1 MTGARVSMAANAYH
15 GRGKRVKR
23 DGRSPGWWPARG
35 VYLVM
40 SKKRL
45 SVARRRAVLAYAGA
59 TCALAALAAAASASA
74 SSLDGLNLG
83 LPGRSSPQAQQP
95 APSASE
101 LPRTSQQ
108 RLVTPARPAQA
119 PTAGAATPPLHGNN
133 PHAQGT
139 VLSLDLQPKGDRPF
153 AGDPTG
159 QANGEEVVV
168 GRSRADRAPD
178 GTYRGHVTVLALF
191 GNEIVGVTTNQGE
204 SRSGPLDPVQRGL
217 LDQVCQQSMGLVCLE
232 VAKVESSTD
241 ANGSRNEFALAR
253 AKVGVQGTPVLDVG
267 AAESRATLAADRT
280 TGCET
285 AESSSRVASIGIG
298 GQLGVEGLSASS
310 RSRSCT
316 DGTQEQSNQSTVAA
330 LRTPAGDLVQQI
342 DGVLGQLLGAI
353 TGGGGGQQL
362 PIDPGQLGQQLGQ
375 LCDQA
380 NQIPVLGPTL
390 GQGCEQLVSTI
401 TGGGGGSTPQ
411 NPLADLLATVI
422 GDLRGCLQGTAN
434 AQAGVPPLLT
444 LVCHGDDTNG
454 SQAER
459 PYGVREAL
467 AVTLLGGQA
476 QNPLADVPVLG
487 QLVTQLIA
495 AVPQQGVMRLAL
507 AQAESKA
514 APVSAAGQSQQQP
527 GANPSEAGST
537 PVGPTPVS
545 EEVPEI
551 GEEPVPTRRTASE
564 QPVERGATAPVRIA
578 GKELP
583 FTGVEVALIALTGAV
598 TLAGGLGLR
607 RLAPTS

>member
-1 MTGARVSMAANAYH
+1 M
-15 GRGKRVKR
+15 
-23 DGRSPGWWPARG
+23 
-35 VYLVM
+35 
-40 SKKRL
+40 
-45 SVARRRAVLAYAGA
+45 ARRRAVLAYAGA
-59 TCALAALAAAASASA
+59 TCVLAALAAAASASA

-241 ANGSRNEFALAR
+241 ANGSRNEFALTR
-253 AKVGVQGTPVLDVG
+253 AKVGVQGAPVLDVG
-267 AAESRATLAADRT
+267 GAESRATLAADRT

-401 TGGGGGSTPQ
+401 TGGGGGSTSQ
-411 NPLADLLATVI
+411 NPLADLLATLL
-422 GDLRGCLQGTAN
+422 GDFRRCLQGTAN

-444 LVCHGDDTNG
+444 LVCHGDDSNG
-454 SQAER
+454 TQAER

-476 QNPLADVPVLG
+476 QNPLAGVPVLG
-487 QLVTQLIA
+487 DLLGQLIA
-495 AVPQQGVMRLAL
+495 AAPQQGALRLAL
-507 AQAESKA
+507 AQAETKA
-514 APVSAAGQSQQQP
+514 APVAAASQQQQP
-527 GANPSEAGST
+527 ASSSPQPEAT
-537 PVGPTPVS
+537 PNAPTPVS
-545 EEVPEI
+545 EEIPEI
-551 GEEPVPTRRTASE
+551 SEEPVS
-564 QPVERGATAPVRIA
+564 PVRQRHARPRAAAPFRIA